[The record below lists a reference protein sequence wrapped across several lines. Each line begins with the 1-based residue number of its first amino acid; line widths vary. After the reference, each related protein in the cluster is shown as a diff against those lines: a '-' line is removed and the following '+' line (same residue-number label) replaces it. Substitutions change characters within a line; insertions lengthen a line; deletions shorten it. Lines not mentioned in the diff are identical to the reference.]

1 MGSRTAIDGAAC
13 LCSCSESAV
22 MPMGE
27 GCAVLAHRLQGVT
40 GHSSHGAVS
49 YRAVPYAILL
59 SVSELLRSH

>member
-1 MGSRTAIDGAAC
+1 
-13 LCSCSESAV
+13 